1 MLLKTDNNIWNH
13 YLEYIKGNIQTN
25 DYKEELNKSL
35 NSEDSFSDEIINK
48 ENDNLNNNDF
58 KFIDFNADSV
68 IKRLNK
74 SF

>member
-48 ENDNLNNNDF
+48 ENDSLNNNDF